1 MNVEVHLVN
10 MVGTVQIILTFTPVS
25 VQQGI
30 QDTIVNKVILIID
43 WIYYRTMFDY

>member
-10 MVGTVQIILTFTPVS
+10 MEGTVQIILTFTPVS

-30 QDTIVNKVILIID
+30 QDTTVNKVILIIG
-43 WIYYRTMFDY
+43 